1 MASVAAALAL
11 PSLTSS
17 SVSGSGAT
25 LTLSSEHSGS
35 WYYKATTAPHTTCQG
50 PVSTRSVTLSGLNS
64 GTSYTYSAYSDS
76 TCTAANLVATA
87 AAFTTS
93 LNAPTGLNLSFN
105 GGISKMQATWSK
117 PSGVTGAIS
126 YELQHADSDRN
137 NPYGSTTTIAA
148 TSASTVTH
156 TFNNSL
162 TIKFRVRAKV
172 GQRHQRLGRVRLAVA
187 PRSARGRPSPAPIAV
202 VE

>member
-1 MASVAAALAL
+1 MASVAVALAL

-93 LNAPTGLNLSFN
+93 LNAPSNLTWNLNYPHGINISWSNPTG
-105 GGISKMQATWSK
+105 
-117 PSGVTGAIS
+117 SGSVSYDVECKTGTNTNWHS
-126 YELQHADSDRN
+126 C
-137 NPYGSTTTIAA
+137 GTIAA
-148 TSASTVTH
+148 TTASTVTH
-156 TFNNSL
+156 TFNNTL
-162 TIKFRVRAKV
+162 TIKFRVRAKS
-172 GQRHQRLGRVRLAVA
+172 G
-187 PRSARGRPSPAPIAV
+187 SATSAWAEYVSP
-202 VE
+202 